1 MKPGQLKG
9 TEHTARSRCLE
20 RGFASIGLWAA
31 IAAAS
36 GCGMGGGI
44 GGELDLLGLLG
55 GFAPT
60 EEEVS
65 AFEEATRQFQTE
77 VDALPSV
84 TVRVVNQTDT
94 EALVQLVSGKPGPQ
108 SDEFFGVEGLIPS
121 PYGEAG
127 SVGMQRIDDHQFT
140 IAPGGEATGA
150 VKCGDVIAVSVNAPA
165 NFGTTFYDEGGAFG
179 LFAGAGNIQFSGAGM
194 SHDTFE
200 GDVVGARYIQ
210 PVEDGLSCAT
220 NTVVVRIESP
230 ATAET
235 FDSVTGELI
244 PGGRGAGTLTIE

>member
-1 MKPGQLKG
+1 
-9 TEHTARSRCLE
+9 
-20 RGFASIGLWAA
+20 
-31 IAAAS
+31 
-36 GCGMGGGI
+36 MGGGI

-60 EEEVS
+60 EEEVT

-84 TVRVVNQTDT
+84 TIRVVNQTDT
-94 EALVQLVSGKPGPQ
+94 EVLVQLISGKTGPQ
-108 SDEFFGVEGLIPS
+108 SDEFFGVEGLVS
-121 PYGEAG
+121 SHFDEAG
-127 SVGMQRIDDHQFT
+127 TERMQSIDDHQFT

-165 NFGTTFYDEGGAFG
+165 NFVTSFSDGGDAFG
-179 LFAGAGNIQFSGAGM
+179 LFVGAGNIQFSGAGM

-200 GDVVGARYIQ
+200 GDVVGPRYIQ
-210 PVEDGLSCAT
+210 PVEDGLNCAT
-220 NTVVVRIESP
+220 NTLVVRIESP

-235 FDSVTGELI
+235 FDSVTGEFT